1 MSRGQGHRRWSAP
14 AQKVRGILESS
25 RDERRNFQPRA
36 VVEFP
41 VRQEVAQVG
50 WAMPSNGESL
60 DGDVV
65 TPLISQAAEG
75 RLALRIGDSARP
87 QLLDG
92 F

>member
-1 MSRGQGHRRWSAP
+1 MSRGQGHRRWPAP
-14 AQKVRGILESS
+14 AQKIRGILESS

-50 WAMPSNGESL
+50 WAMPSNGELL

-65 TPLISQAAEG
+65 PLLISQAAEG
-75 RLALRIGDSARP
+75 WLAGGIGDSFRP

>member
-1 MSRGQGHRRWSAP
+1 MACPCSKKRC
-14 AQKVRGILESS
+14 ILESS
-25 RDERRNFQPRA
+25 RDERQTFQPRA
-36 VVEFP
+36 VGEFP

-50 WAMPSNGESL
+50 WAMPSNGELL

-65 TPLISQAAEG
+65 PLLISQAAEG
-75 RLALRIGDSARP
+75 WLAGGIGDSFWP

>member
-1 MSRGQGHRRWSAP
+1 MACPCS
-14 AQKVRGILESS
+14 KIRGILESS

-50 WAMPSNGESL
+50 WAMPSNGELL

-65 TPLISQAAEG
+65 PLLISQAAEG
-75 RLALRIGDSARP
+75 WLAEGIGDSFRP

>member
-1 MSRGQGHRRWSAP
+1 
-14 AQKVRGILESS
+14 
-25 RDERRNFQPRA
+25 
-36 VVEFP
+36 

-50 WAMPSNGESL
+50 WAMPSNGELL

-65 TPLISQAAEG
+65 PLLISQAAEG
-75 RLALRIGDSARP
+75 WLAGGIGNSFRP